1 MYFNQLSELYVLL
14 EDMNKETCDIQT
26 DKQNLLHKLEA
37 DVEKLVNKYEN
48 KYLRTIIT
56 KKRKKQETNISE
68 KELEIEI
75 VNRSIQTF
83 MPYILLHNM
92 MMITEY
98 TENNTV

>member
-56 KKRKKQETNISE
+56 KKRKQQETNISE
-68 KELEIEI
+68 KELEIEV

-92 MMITEY
+92 MLITEY